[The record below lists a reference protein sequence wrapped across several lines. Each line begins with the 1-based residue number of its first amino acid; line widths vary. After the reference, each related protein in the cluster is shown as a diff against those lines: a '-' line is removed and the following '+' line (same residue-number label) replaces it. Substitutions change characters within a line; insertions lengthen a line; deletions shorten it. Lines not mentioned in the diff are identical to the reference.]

1 MHELCTLGSERG
13 AISNERPYRN
23 PADRVARI
31 DRLEFDLLPLTVFCL
46 LMIDLLGVSP
56 SLRAVE
62 A

>member
-1 MHELCTLGSERG
+1 MPFDRPRLVV
-13 AISNERPYRN
+13 ISRIENFWW

-31 DRLEFDLLPLTVFCL
+31 DRLEFELLPLAVFCL
-46 LMIDLLGVSP
+46 LMIDLLGLPP

>member
-1 MHELCTLGSERG
+1 MLFD
-13 AISNERPYRN
+13 RPRSVVTSRIEN
-23 PADRVARI
+23 FQWPADRVARI